1 MDKIKALLEKAG
13 VKSELAAK
21 ICESLDNYKTTLREQ
36 FDKEYAAKVEQAKAV
51 CIEETEAHKRELAR
65 RVQIF
70 CETKGAAIEAQL
82 AKQSAL
88 NESEALTKL
97 NQISALVEGLEPNG
111 KPSGDVTAVVEKLK
125 RQAQVAT
132 EEKNRAIELAN
143 KKQAIAEK
151 ALKRNRQLATALQGV
166 QEQKT
171 GAPAKK
177 TVTEGKGKGRKTQRK
192 RIDQSRQ
199 SGQARSTRATLTESQ
214 DRRPPAKKDGSHV
227 TGTGNGNGYSVENI
241 AESIDEDLV

>member
-1 MDKIKALLEKAG
+1 MDKIKALLEKTG
-13 VKSELAAK
+13 IKPELSGK
-21 ICESLDNYKTTLREQ
+21 ICESLGRFKTSLREQ
-36 FDKEYAAKVEQAKAV
+36 FEKEYAAKVEQAKRV

-97 NQISALVEGLEPNG
+97 NSVSALLNGLGPNNG
-111 KPSGDVTAVVEKLK
+111 KPSGNVTAHVEKLK

-143 KKQAIAEK
+143 RKTAIAEK
-151 ALKRNRQLATALQGV
+151 ALRRNRQLATALQSV
-166 QEQKT
+166 QEQNV
-171 GAPAKK
+171 GSQRP
-177 TVTEGKGKGRKTQRK
+177 VTENRQRGGKKQAR
-192 RIDQSRQ
+192 RIDESRN
-199 SGQARSTRATLTESQ
+199 GGRARSTRATLTESQ
-214 DRRPPAKKDGSHV
+214 DRRPPSQKSGSSV
-227 TGTGNGNGYSVENI
+227 TSTGNGNGFSIDNI
-241 AESIDEDLV
+241 AAMTDDDLL

>member
-1 MDKIKALLEKAG
+1 MDKIKALLEKIG
-13 VKSELAAK
+13 VKPELATK
-21 ICESLDNYKTTLREQ
+21 ICESLNNYKTTLREQ
-36 FDKEYAAKVEQAKAV
+36 LEQEYSAKVEQAKRV

-97 NQISALVEGLEPNG
+97 TQISALLEGLEPNG

-132 EEKNRAIELAN
+132 EEKKRAIELAN
-143 KKQAIAEK
+143 RKTAIAEK
-151 ALKRNRQLATALQGV
+151 ALKRNRELATALQSV
-166 QEQKT
+166 QEDRRT
-171 GAPAKK
+171 GSTK
-177 TVTEGKGKGRKTQRK
+177 TVAEGKTRKPQSR

-199 SGQARSTRATLTESQ
+199 GGQPRSTRATLKESQ
-214 DRRPPAKKDGSHV
+214 DRRPPAKPQQPNV
-227 TGTGNGNGYSVENI
+227 TGTGNGNGFYINSI

>member
-13 VKSELAAK
+13 VSPELSGK
-21 ICESLDNYKTTLREQ
+21 ICESLDSYKTTLREQ
-36 FDKEYAAKVEQAKAV
+36 FDKEYAAKVEQAKQV

-97 NQISALVEGLEPNG
+97 NQISALLEGLEPNG
-111 KPSGDVTAVVEKLK
+111 QPSGDVTAVVEKLK

-151 ALKRNRQLATALQGV
+151 ALKRNRELATALQSV
-166 QEQKT
+166 QEQRT
-171 GAPAKK
+171 GGSKQ
-177 TVTEGKGKGRKTQRK
+177 TVSEGKSQKRQSR
-192 RIDQSRQ
+192 RIDESRK
-199 SGQARSTRATLTESQ
+199 GGRARSTRATLKESQ
-214 DRRPPAKKDGSHV
+214 DRRPPAKSNESNVTG
-227 TGTGNGNGYSVENI
+227 TGTGNGFSIDNI
-241 AESIDEDLV
+241 AASIDEDLV

>member
-13 VKSELAAK
+13 VKPELSGK
-21 ICESLDNYKTTLREQ
+21 ICESLENYKTSLREEFQ
-36 FDKEYAAKVEQAKAV
+36 KEYAAKVEQAKKV

-111 KPSGDVTAVVEKLK
+111 KPNGDVTAVVEKLK

-143 KKQAIAEK
+143 RKTAIAEK
-151 ALKRNRQLATALQGV
+151 ALKRNRELATALQQSQSSGSQPSTV
-166 QEQKT
+166 SESRKDGKQK
-171 GAPAKK
+171 
-177 TVTEGKGKGRKTQRK
+177 RQ
-192 RIDQSRQ
+192 RIDQSRNA
-199 SGQARSTRATLTESQ
+199 GRTRSTRATLTESQ
-214 DRRPPAKKDGSHV
+214 DRRPPAPSNQAHV
-227 TGTGNGNGYSVENI
+227 TNTGKGNGFDINTI
-241 AESIDEDLV
+241 AESLDEDLI